1 MVSITSLTDEQK
13 ARFAEYRERFKKAG
27 LSTEPA
33 NRKEAEIGI
42 NLCYTL
48 RGLSEP
54 KEIVWCDGPKDFV
67 NKIASRTN
75 QTPKQVWDSRNWV
88 YGQHDAAYYGWVA
101 FYGEV
106 VGLEKPAQAA
116 GLIKVAEN
124 AGWFAPYENVCFVME
139 RPETL
144 KRNESNRLHCAD
156 GPAMRYRDGFELYRH
171 NGTRI
176 PATHHYIITNPEQIT
191 VEKIDNEDNLELKRI
206 MIERFGLK
214 RYNQEGGA
222 EKISEDEY
230 GSAYSKAIKGQ
241 SKKLTTVQV
250 IDGTNKDEVFVIEV
264 DPDGR
269 PLREGSSLG
278 GPQEMTAKNL
288 VASTFGKRGE
298 QYHPLI
304 ET

>member
-1 MVSITSLTDEQK
+1 MVSVKSLTKEQK
-13 ARFAEYRERFKKAG
+13 ARYAEYRERFKKAG

-48 RGLSEP
+48 RGLSAP
-54 KEIVWCDGPKDFV
+54 KEIVWCNGPKDLI
-67 NKIASRTN
+67 NKIAARTN
-75 QTPKQVWDSRNWV
+75 QTPKQVWNTRRWV

-101 FYGEV
+101 FYGDV
-106 VGLEKPAQAA
+106 VGLKKPAQAA

-139 RPETL
+139 RPVML
-144 KRNESNRLHCAD
+144 KRNENKRLHNPD
-156 GPAMRYRDGFELYRH
+156 GPALLYKDGFALYRY

-176 PATHHYIITNPEQIT
+176 PQTHRYLITSPEQIT
-191 VEKIDNEDNLELKRI
+191 VEKIDNEENLELKRV
-206 MIERFGLK
+206 MIERFGMK
-214 RYNQEGGA
+214 RYIEEGGA
-222 EKISEDEY
+222 ELINEDEY
-230 GSAYSKAIKGQ
+230 GIARHKSVKGQ
-241 SKKLTTVQV
+241 SKKLTTVEV
-250 IDGTNKDEVFVIEV
+250 IDGTNRDEVFVMEV

-269 PLREGSSLG
+269 PLFEDGSFGSS
-278 GPQEMTAKNL
+278 QEVTAHNL
-288 VASTFGKRGE
+288 TASTFGKRGE